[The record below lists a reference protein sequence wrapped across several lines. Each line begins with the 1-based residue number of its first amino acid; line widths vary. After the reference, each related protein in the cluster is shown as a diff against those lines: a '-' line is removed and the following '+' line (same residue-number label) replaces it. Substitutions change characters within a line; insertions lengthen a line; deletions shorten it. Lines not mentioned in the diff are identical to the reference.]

1 MPFVPNLPGVPPLS
15 GYSSLPLPVLLV
27 TDLILAFPGE
37 IATPWG
43 IYLGGVPVVEAD
55 SVVTFDF
62 RQEYTVSD
70 YPLEQGAFESYDKVQ
85 VPFDVRVRYAAGG
98 SEFNRQ
104 LLIDSIASIVGD
116 LNLYD
121 VVTPEA
127 VYPSCN
133 VTHQDYRRTSVNGVG
148 LLQIDVWLVQVRVTA
163 QAAFQNVQNPQ
174 SASSQSSG
182 LVQPSSLTPAQTSI
196 MGPVTSGAPGT

>member
-1 MPFVPNLPGVPPLS
+1 MPAVPNLPGVPPLS
-15 GYSSLPLPVLLV
+15 SYLLGALPGLLL
-27 TDLILAFPGE
+27 TDLVFALIGE
-37 IATPWG
+37 TAAPWG
-43 IYLGGVPVVEAD
+43 IYLGGVPVVDAD

-104 LLIDSIASIVGD
+104 LLLTSIDDIVGD

-121 VVTPEA
+121 VVTPEI

-133 VTHQDYRRTSVNGVG
+133 VVHQDYRRTNVNGVG

-174 SASSQSSG
+174 SASAKSLG
-182 LVQPSSLTPAQTSI
+182 IVQPSEVTPAMRAI
-196 MGPVTSGAPGT
+196 LGPVT